1 MKKIYIL
8 LTILSIFAL
17 TGCNKNNNQNDE
29 LGNKEEVKK
38 AETNEIEV
46 EQKSLEYRDGVTYII
61 FNINNVSDKDIQVKQ
76 VEISYKKEEEIEK
89 LVSVINDTLV
99 PGQIVELQAS
109 TEYNISDASD
119 IEYKVIK
126 E

>member
-8 LTILSIFAL
+8 LTILSIFVL
-17 TGCNKNNNQNDE
+17 TGCNKNNNQNNE
-29 LGNKEEVKK
+29 LGNEEEVKK

-46 EQKSLEYRDGVTYII
+46 EQKSLEYRDGITYII

>member
-1 MKKIYIL
+1 MKKIYLL

-17 TGCNKNNNQNDE
+17 TGCNKNNNQNNE

-61 FNINNVSDKDIQVKQ
+61 FNINNVSDKDIRVKQ
-76 VEISYKKEEEIEK
+76 VEISYKKGEETEK
-89 LVSVINDTLV
+89 LVSIIDDTLV

-109 TEYNISDASD
+109 TEYDLSNVEVD
-119 IEYKVIK
+119 YKVVK

>member
-1 MKKIYIL
+1 MKKIYLL

-17 TGCNKNNNQNDE
+17 TGCNKNNNQNNE
-29 LGNKEEVKK
+29 FGNKEEVKK
-38 AETNEIEV
+38 TETIEIEV

-61 FNINNVSDKDIQVKQ
+61 FNINNVSDKDIRVKQ

-89 LVSVINDTLV
+89 LVSIIDDTLV

-109 TEYNISDASD
+109 TEYDLSNVEVD
-119 IEYKVIK
+119 YKVVK